1 MRLRMMFDNLLN
13 LFVGLVETA
22 LALRFVLKL
31 FGANSGN
38 SFVSWVY
45 GMSDVLLQPFRG
57 IFPAK
62 VFDNKYILEFSTL
75 FAMLMFTAL
84 ALLVVG
90 VVNMATA
97 PVATSKKR

>member
-13 LFVGLVETA
+13 LFVGLVEA
-22 LALRFVLKL
+22 ILALRFVLKL

-45 GMSDVLLQPFRG
+45 DMSGVLLQPFRG

-62 VFDNKYILEFSTL
+62 VFENKYVLEFSTL
-75 FAMLMFTAL
+75 FAMLMFAAL

-90 VVNMATA
+90 VVNMVTA
-97 PVATSKKR
+97 PAVAKKR